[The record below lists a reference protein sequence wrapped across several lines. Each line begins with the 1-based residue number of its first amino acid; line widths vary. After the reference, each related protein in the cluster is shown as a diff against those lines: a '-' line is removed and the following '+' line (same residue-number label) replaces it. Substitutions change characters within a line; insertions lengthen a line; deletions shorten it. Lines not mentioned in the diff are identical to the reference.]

1 MNMAGSNKALGHF
14 GEVALLLVSV
24 LISYSI
30 AEAAYR
36 AVQYVTLPGRIAAL
50 GQATIASAGGEYA
63 FDADVGYR
71 YGPNQDVTFAAPWN
85 SHWRTNSHGHVASD
99 DYPTAKPRD
108 EFRIAVIGDS
118 FTANIV
124 NNVRWTE
131 TLERELNA
139 SAEWR
144 SAIADKPTRVINFG
158 VDGFGLTQFAAM
170 LHYQAIGYEPDI
182 VIVNFI
188 SDDVWRRLSYRRNPA
203 TEPERRRYIRD
214 RFLNRVDWLGVCP
227 ELLAAV
233 AGRFIGLQCTMPLFA
248 VDYVATDDGL
258 RYGSRDEAIEAAA
271 SAVSSIRADAPGA
284 IFLRA
289 WLRYE
294 LDPPPPDELK
304 GIVEDLVAAA
314 PEMRPISM
322 KRAVPDGPLD
332 PAFLVDGHYGDAMT
346 EIYGRA
352 VASELIA
359 RFSRA
364 TSSAVE
370 R

>member
-85 SHWRTNSHGHVASD
+85 SHWRTNSYGHVASD

-131 TLERELNA
+131 TLE
-139 SAEWR
+139 
-144 SAIADKPTRVINFG
+144 
-158 VDGFGLTQFAAM
+158 
-170 LHYQAIGYEPDI
+170 
-182 VIVNFI
+182 
-188 SDDVWRRLSYRRNPA
+188 
-203 TEPERRRYIRD
+203 
-214 RFLNRVDWLGVCP
+214 
-227 ELLAAV
+227 
-233 AGRFIGLQCTMPLFA
+233 
-248 VDYVATDDGL
+248 
-258 RYGSRDEAIEAAA
+258 
-271 SAVSSIRADAPGA
+271 
-284 IFLRA
+284 
-289 WLRYE
+289 
-294 LDPPPPDELK
+294 
-304 GIVEDLVAAA
+304 
-314 PEMRPISM
+314 
-322 KRAVPDGPLD
+322 
-332 PAFLVDGHYGDAMT
+332 
-346 EIYGRA
+346 
-352 VASELIA
+352 
-359 RFSRA
+359 
-364 TSSAVE
+364 
-370 R
+370 